1 MARYIKQKSRSY
13 RYDTYWR
20 LRGRQINAYAWRI
33 RRTAHDE
40 VFDHVTRAFRP
51 DADPIFNE
59 VAHEAAMNGIKCQFT
74 GCQGVCFLQPTTHP
88 KGYYSL
94 LKLIAE
100 SGTLW
105 RQDLIKAWTKFPM
118 NTVARLIDG
127 KLIEV
132 IKDKGYP
139 NGKLKNHEY
148 SRYVATGLGKAYL
161 KAAERYLV
169 KRTY

>member
-13 RYDTYWR
+13 RYAHTGNR
-20 LRGRQINAYAWRI
+20 YAWNTWRI
-33 RRTAHDE
+33 WRISRNE
-40 VFDHVTRAFRP
+40 VLDHVTRAFRP

-59 VAHEAAMNGIKCQFT
+59 VAHEAAMNGIKCPFT
-74 GCQGVCFLQPTTHP
+74 GRQGVCFLQPTTHP

-127 KLIEV
+127 NLIEV

-139 NGKLKNHEY
+139 NGKLKNHKY

-169 KRTY
+169 KRT